1 MVYLDDILIFL
12 KNKEEH
18 VAHVKKVLE
27 RLRRFGLFAKPLKC
41 DFMTNQ
47 VDFLGFIIDADGV
60 LIKQS
65 RVTAILEWP
74 IPTLI

>member
-12 KNKEEH
+12 KNKKEH

-27 RLRRFGLFAKPLKC
+27 RLRRFSLFAKPLKC
-41 DFMTNQ
+41 DFMINQ

-60 LIKQS
+60 SIEQS

-74 IPTLI
+74 ISTLI